1 MFLTLFVIALVLY
14 SQSND
19 KKGSGDEYIEHL
31 ATREAMEL
39 VENLRAVSPNDAVI
53 GAFEVE
59 SLMEEDKRGDKRTTL
74 AGYVMD
80 IVEKSD
86 QREYF
91 RLGAYTEEELEEA
104 RQDYAKAIE
113 LAYKS
118 CVDVNTAEMPPH
130 AAEQLRIVGKAMLRT
145 IRMKDLNPH
154 PTPEQLEAALA
165 EAKTRIRELEERIR
179 RMHSEEEYHRL
190 ELKIAELEKL
200 IAKSAD
206 MQQLRHEIVELQKR
220 IGELEKENETLK
232 KRNGSLAAENR
243 DLSSRLNEDTR
254 RLVMES
260 VVAILQQARL
270 SDLVQVEEDLGV
282 IRIPASSVSFAPN
295 EYEDFRDKKGVLPM
309 VTQALVAI
317 AEKNNEDHLIDN
329 IVIEC
334 HADTDGDA
342 FENEILSSNRA
353 LYIWKS
359 LNDKSG
365 HRLENY
371 KNSSGLGLFSHA
383 GFGCRVPMAPL
394 TGERTSSPA
403 YKERCRR
410 IDIRFNCTPVKS
422 RNSDAQE
429 PKEQDG
435 QENEDEESSSSL
447 RWEIK

>member
-1 MFLTLFVIALVLY
+1 MFLTLFVIALALY

-31 ATREAMEL
+31 ATREATEL
-39 VENLRAVSPNDAVI
+39 VENLQVASPDDGVIQAFDAD
-53 GAFEVE
+53 A
-59 SLMEEDKRGDKRTTL
+59 LAEEDTKGNKRTTL

-80 IVEKSD
+80 IAEKSD

-91 RLGAYTEEELEEA
+91 RLGTYTEEELKKA
-104 RQDYAKAIE
+104 RGNYAKAIE
-113 LAYKS
+113 IAYKS
-118 CVDVNTAEMPPH
+118 CVDIKTDEMPPH
-130 AAEQLRIVGKAMLRT
+130 AAEQLRIVGKAMLRS
-145 IRMKDLNPH
+145 IRMKDQNPH
-154 PTPEQLEAALA
+154 PTAEQLEAALN
-165 EAKTRIRELEERIR
+165 EAKAQIREQEERIR
-179 RMHSEEEYHRL
+179 RMHSDEEYHRL
-190 ELKIAELEKL
+190 ELKIAELEKI
-200 IAKSAD
+200 IAQSAN
-206 MQQLRHEIVELQKR
+206 MQQMRDEIEKLQKR
-220 IGELEKENETLK
+220 IDELTQENETLK
-232 KRNGSLAAENR
+232 KRNGSLAAENH

-260 VVAILQQARL
+260 VVSVLQQAGL
-270 SDLVQVEEDLGV
+270 TDMVQVEEDLGV
-282 IRIPASSVSFAPN
+282 IRIPSSSVSFPSGV
-295 EYEDFRDKKGVLPM
+295 YKKFSGAIVLERIA
-309 VTQALVAI
+309 TALVSI
-317 AEKNNEDHLIDN
+317 AETNNKDHRIDN

-353 LYIWKS
+353 LYIWKT

-383 GFGCRVPMAPL
+383 GFGCRVPMPL
-394 TGERTSSPA
+394 RPGESKHSDA

-429 PKEQDG
+429 TK
-435 QENEDEESSSSL
+435 
-447 RWEIK
+447 